1 MPLTISIVT
10 PAFNEATNVEAIYK
24 RLLSSLEQLDG
35 EWEWLVVDDHS
46 RDDTFAIIE
55 RLSLLDGR
63 VRGIRLSSNC
73 GSHVAIRCGLHH
85 AQGDAAVVIAADLQD
100 PPELIGRMVDVW
112 RQGAEVVWA
121 TRRRHQSAFARLY
134 YWIMRRLVGMEEMPA
149 YGADFFLADRNVL
162 DAFRRFEERGM
173 SVLALIV
180 WLGFRQ
186 AHIEYDKEARA
197 SGRSGWTLSRKISL
211 VVDSITA
218 FSDFPIRL
226 CGCAGGL
233 FVAAAIP
240 LGAIAAT
247 MLPSFGAGLVMAVAA
262 MVLLTGIQLLA
273 ITIVGE
279 YVWRALEEARRRPP
293 YVIERLAGR
302 HPLMDPA
309 R

>member
-1 MPLTISIVT
+1 
-10 PAFNEATNVEAIYK
+10 
-24 RLLSSLEQLDG
+24 
-35 EWEWLVVDDHS
+35 VDDHS

-55 RLSLLDGR
+55 RLSLVDGR
-63 VRGIRLSSNC
+63 VRGIRLSRNC

-121 TRRRHQSAFARLY
+121 TRRRHQSVFARLY
-134 YWIMRRLVGMEEMPA
+134 YWIMRRLVGMKEMPA
-149 YGADFFLADRNVL
+149 YGADFFLADRSVL
-162 DAFRRFEERGM
+162 EAFRRFEERGM

-197 SGRSGWTLSRKISL
+197 SGRSGWTLSRKIGL

-233 FVAAAIP
+233 FVAAAIL
-240 LGAIAAT
+240 LGAIAAI
-247 MLPSFGAGLVMAVAA
+247 MLPSSGAGLVVAVAA

-273 ITIVGE
+273 IAIVGE
-279 YVWRALEEARRRPP
+279 YVWRALEEARRRPQ
-293 YVIERLAGR
+293 YVIERVAGR
-302 HPLMDPA
+302 HPVMDPA

>member
-1 MPLTISIVT
+1 MPLTVSVVT
-10 PAFNEATNVEAIYK
+10 PAFNEATNVEALYG

-35 EWEWLVVDDHS
+35 EWEWVLVDDHS

-63 VRGIRLSSNC
+63 VRGIRLSRNC

-85 AQGDAAVVIAADLQD
+85 AQGNAAVVMAADLQD

-134 YWIMRRLVGMEEMPA
+134 YWIMRRLVGMKEMPA
-149 YGADFFLADRNVL
+149 YGADFFLADRSVL
-162 DAFRRFEERGM
+162 EAFRRFEERGM

-180 WLGFRQ
+180 WLGFSQ

-218 FSDFPIRL
+218 FSNFPIRL

-240 LGAIAAT
+240 LGAIGAI
-247 MLPSFGAGLVMAVAA
+247 MLPSSGAGLVIAVAA

-273 ITIVGE
+273 IAIVGE
-279 YVWRALEEARRRPP
+279 YVWRALEEARRRPQ